1 MSRAMS
7 RTVRWT
13 ARHLILGFADG
24 SGASRASERIA
35 TVVRAGLAVTKPIA
49 RDPIYRRRDFFV
61 DCSPTRFLSACAL
74 NAQDASCT
82 ISSVLQRTA
91 NRVKSASASRCAQAW
106 R

>member
-7 RTVRWT
+7 STVRWT
-13 ARHLILGFADG
+13 ARQWILGFANG

-61 DCSPTRFLSACAL
+61 DCSPYKIPVGMRAERSGCLVHDQFGPSE
-74 NAQDASCT
+74 NGEPGE
-82 ISSVLQRTA
+82 VGQR
-91 NRVKSASASRCAQAW
+91 
-106 R
+106 